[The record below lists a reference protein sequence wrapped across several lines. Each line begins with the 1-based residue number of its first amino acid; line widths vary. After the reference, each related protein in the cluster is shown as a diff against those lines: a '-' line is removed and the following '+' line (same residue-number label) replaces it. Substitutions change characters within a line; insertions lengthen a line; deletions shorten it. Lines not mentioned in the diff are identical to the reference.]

1 MDEDARHSP
10 PGFDAAGRL
19 IAPRYDDPYFSITD
33 GLAETTHVFLQGNG
47 LAERFVSMPPGE
59 RFTVG
64 ETGFGTGLNFLATW
78 RLFEQSA
85 PADATLRFVSVENQP
100 LSGETIKRALAP
112 WPVLS
117 PWLDR
122 LLAEYR
128 PPESGEYRIS
138 LGKGNVELVLL
149 IGEVEAAL
157 TNWQTPIDTWFL
169 DGFAPSRNPAMWS
182 PKVFAQVARLSH
194 AEQPYPT
201 TLATY
206 TAAGFVRRGLSAV
219 GFQIEKRPGFGTKRD
234 MTAGRFGGTARAFQS
249 APRDATQ
256 AEAVIIG
263 AGLAGSFAARA
274 LADRGIGVT
283 VLERQPMSAGGLVSM
298 RLRVALLQPK
308 INDQSDPPGN
318 RLREGFGIAHRIV
331 TEQLADDPRLGW
343 RGCGAFHAA
352 HDARS
357 EKRLRRFVEQFGG
370 TGLCRWIDQGQ
381 TQAET
386 GVALSHDGIVI
397 DQAGLLR
404 PGGLCE
410 ALLDHP
416 RIAKRGGY
424 DVVNLRQCGK
434 LWQVHV
440 RSQPV
445 IETQRVVIAN
455 ALDASA
461 LGPAAHLELRP
472 VRGQVSLITTGSNA
486 NNETVGPGA
495 LRRVFCFGGYLTPAI
510 DGRHTLGAS
519 FVPGDDSTDWREDE
533 HVAVCERL
541 RRVEPA
547 IAASHLGQHDGTGW
561 AGVRVTTPSRVPYA
575 GPVERDGRPLPGIYA
590 SLGHGSH
597 GICSAAIA
605 AQQIADLIAKDVGI
619 PQCSKPV
626 ANAPFSSADG
636 RA

>member
-1 MDEDARHSP
+1 MDQDARHPP

-33 GLAETTHVFLQGNG
+33 GLTETTHVFLQGNN
-47 LAERFVSMPPGE
+47 LAERFATMTPGK

-64 ETGFGTGLNFLATW
+64 ETGFGTGLNFLAAW

-112 WPVLS
+112 WPDLS
-117 PWLDR
+117 PWLDQ
-122 LLAEYR
+122 LLAEYG
-128 PPESGEYRIS
+128 PPESGESRIS
-138 LGKGNVELVLL
+138 LGKGNIELVLL
-149 IGEVEAAL
+149 VGEAEAAL
-157 TNWQTPIDTWFL
+157 TKWQTPIDAWFL

-182 PKVFAQVARLSH
+182 PKVFAEVARLSH

-234 MTAGRFGGTARAFQS
+234 MTAGRFGGMARAFQS
-249 APRDATQ
+249 APRDLTQ
-256 AEAVIIG
+256 AEVVIIG

-274 LADRGIGVT
+274 LADRGVGVT
-283 VLERQPMSAGGLVSM
+283 VLERQPMSAGGLASM
-298 RLRVALLQPK
+298 RPRVALLQPK
-308 INDQSDPPGN
+308 INDQSGPPGN
-318 RLREGFGIAHRIV
+318 RLREGFEIAHRIV

-352 HDARS
+352 HDTRS

-370 TGLCRWIDQGQ
+370 TGLCRWVDQGQ

-386 GVALSHDGIVI
+386 GVALSHDGIMI
-397 DQAGLLR
+397 DRAGLLR

-416 RIAKRGGY
+416 RITMRCGC
-424 DVVNLRQCGK
+424 DVVNLRQRGK
-434 LWQVHV
+434 LWQVRL

-445 IETQRVVIAN
+445 IETPRVVVAN
-455 ALDASA
+455 ALDA
-461 LGPAAHLELRP
+461 LVLEPTAHLELRP

-533 HVAVCERL
+533 HVAMCDRL

-547 IAASHLGQHDGTGW
+547 IAGSLLGDHDGTGW
-561 AGVRVTTPSRVPYA
+561 AGVRVTTPSRLPYA
-575 GPVERDGRPLPGIYA
+575 GPVERNGRPLPGIYA

-605 AQQIADLIAKDVGI
+605 AQQIADTIAKDVGI
-619 PQCSKPV
+619 PQ
-626 ANAPFSSADG
+626 
-636 RA
+636 